1 MILYIKL
8 MYSNIKT
15 LSKLNSYKNLSLW
28 DFSRESL
35 ILDQFDKE
43 RNNKMAN
50 DEKGSNKPLSRRER
64 FTEYREDRV
73 RKAVHAIKLC
83 ENMAN
88 RNSYEYT
95 SDEAKIIVNALAE
108 AIRNLRYAF
117 DSKDK
122 SKKNDKYFK

>member
-1 MILYIKL
+1 MYNHINIL
-8 MYSNIKT
+8 SNKHPFKT
-15 LSKLNSYKNLSLW
+15 LNLW

-50 DEKGSNKPLSRRER
+50 DEKGTNKPLSRRER

-122 SKKNDKYFK
+122 SKKNNKYFK